1 MTGVVM
7 RLCRETGE
15 AFVQYVLQP
24 QFLREI
30 NAPGTALAAWE
41 PRLSC
46 ADLVCVCVCVCV
58 RVRWCVRVRSCVS
71 HRESEARRLA
81 ALQVFAVGV
90 LPFLGNDKLTAFLRY
105 VITRRSGRLPT

>member
-1 MTGVVM
+1 MTSVVM

-30 NAPGTALAAWE
+30 NAPGTALPAWE
-41 PRLSC
+41 LRLSC
-46 ADLVCVCVCVCV
+46 ADLCACLCVCAVVCACV
-58 RVRWCVRVRSCVS
+58 RVSCVS
-71 HRESEARRLA
+71 HVESEARRLA

-105 VITRRSGRLPT
+105 VITHRSGRLPT